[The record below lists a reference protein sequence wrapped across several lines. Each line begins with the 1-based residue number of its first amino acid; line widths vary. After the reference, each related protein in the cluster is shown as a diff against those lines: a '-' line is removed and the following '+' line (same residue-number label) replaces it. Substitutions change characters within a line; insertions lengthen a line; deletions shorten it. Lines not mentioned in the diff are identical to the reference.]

1 MCPEY
6 VIGEV
11 VGVCGSALHGSDSH
25 SHIIVTF
32 KTLYTSDRFAIQEI
46 QRLQK
51 KYPAT
56 FSRIMATNAYLK
68 GRQHAEIAESNCVHK
83 QTEEKHAN
91 SKNPPHIHCKN
102 TIPLAEFGTFLHVA
116 LHTAVLW

>member
-1 MCPEY
+1 MWR
-6 VIGEV
+6 
-11 VGVCGSALHGSDSH
+11 HSDLFSRYCDFQNFVYFRPICD
-25 SHIIVTF
+25 SRNPTP
-32 KTLYTSDRFAIQEI
+32 S
-46 QRLQK
+46 K
-51 KYPAT
+51 KNPAT

-91 SKNPPHIHCKN
+91 NKNPPHIHCKN